1 MGPKAFPSISN
12 AVCLPNIYG
21 MFSSSKTKLPHLPKG
36 EISWSINT
44 AWVLTFLWSRT
55 SLLAAMIPIN
65 EGSTAFCAAYTPIQQ
80 AVNLRPDTE
89 RKPAGSVLPAPKWI
103 SRLESE
109 KHRQHHFLHP
119 SLPYT
124 LCMHWGK
131 VVYVSRQWHLPNM
144 RGNEYSHFV
153 QFFCQDW
160 SWGLQKRRK
169 KTTITESKAR
179 QSINFCSKP
188 GIALVRFASLFQT
201 GIGWFQVSP
210 SYRTR
215 EGSQHILISLPF
227 MLKATQAEDEPF
239 CSVRFQTSSGH
250 HQHLSP
256 KLSCIMGHSAVKPL
270 HQPWCP
276 QRYLSSP
283 TLFPQKGVLSG
294 VLSPLDCKEL
304 YTAATLS
311 HYSSIWRTRG
321 KTLSSGS

>member
-44 AWVLTFLWSRT
+44 AWILTFLWSRT

-65 EGSTAFCAAYTPIQQ
+65 KGRHCFLCSTDPHTTGCESETRHRKESCRKRSPSSEVNLTVRKWKAQTTPFPSPFPPIHSVHALRKGGVRQQ
-80 AVNLRPDTE
+80 AVTSPKHE
-89 RKPAGSVLPAPKWI
+89 GKWI
-103 SRLESE
+103 L
-109 KHRQHHFLHP
+109 
-119 SLPYT
+119 T
-124 LCMHWGK
+124 LCA
-131 VVYVSRQWHLPNM
+131 VLLP
-144 RGNEYSHFV
+144 
-153 QFFCQDW
+153 
-160 SWGLQKRRK
+160 GLKLRSAEEEK
-169 KTTITESKAR
+169 KKTITESKAR

-311 HYSSIWRTRG
+311 HYSSI
-321 KTLSSGS
+321 

>member
-1 MGPKAFPSISN
+1 MKSTDNTISFTLPSHTLCACTEERWCTSAGSDISQTWGEMN
-12 AVCLPNIYG
+12 THTLC
-21 MFSSSKTKLPHLPKG
+21 SSSARTEAEVCRRG
-36 EISWSINT
+36 E
-44 AWVLTFLWSRT
+44 
-55 SLLAAMIPIN
+55 
-65 EGSTAFCAAYTPIQQ
+65 
-80 AVNLRPDTE
+80 
-89 RKPAGSVLPAPKWI
+89 
-103 SRLESE
+103 
-109 KHRQHHFLHP
+109 
-119 SLPYT
+119 
-124 LCMHWGK
+124 
-131 VVYVSRQWHLPNM
+131 
-144 RGNEYSHFV
+144 
-153 QFFCQDW
+153 
-160 SWGLQKRRK
+160 K
-169 KTTITESKAR
+169 KTITESKAR